1 VLFQNENRR
10 KKMKA
15 HPVRKLLIVM
25 ILLIISG
32 TLSSCVRETVSASQA
47 WIDYPREG
55 SVVPLGETVTVMSHV
70 YAREGVA
77 EVVLAVNGEA
87 YRRDIPPGSGTNFAE
102 ISQEW
107 LPAEAGV
114 YTLQVWVYDTSGE
127 SSNPATV
134 SVSVTDEVIADEVI
148 DAAAEEPI
156 TPPTETLTPIVSD
169 TPTLT
174 PVISDTPTLT
184 PTSTATWLPTNTP
197 TSPPPT
203 FTPTSPPTDTP
214 VPADTTPPPTP
225 VPVVPADGLVVSCR
239 SSQTLA
245 WTPVTDPSGI
255 NGYYVELE
263 KEITAG
269 SWQNAGAWGPI
280 SGKQLDVPVDCG
292 ISYRWAVQAED
303 GAGNFSDWSSPSHFG
318 ILLD

>member
-1 VLFQNENRR
+1 
-10 KKMKA
+10 MKL
-15 HPVRKLLIVM
+15 HPNLLKIFFVM
-25 ILLIISG
+25 ILTIMTG
-32 TLSSCVRETVSASQA
+32 TLSSCVRETTAPLRV

-55 SVVPLGETVTVMSHV
+55 SVISLGETVTVMSHV

-77 EVVLAVNGEA
+77 DVILAVNGEA
-87 YRRDIPPGSGTNFAE
+87 YRRDAPLEAGINFTE
-102 ISQEW
+102 INQEW

-134 SVSVTDEVIADEVI
+134 SVSVTDEVIAEEVI

-156 TPPTETLTPIVSD
+156 TPPTETFTPVVSD

-174 PVISDTPTLT
+174 LVISDTPTLT
-184 PTSTATWLPTNTP
+184 PTFTATLPPTDTP
-197 TSPPPT
+197 TLHPPTYTPT
-203 FTPTSPPTDTP
+203 FTPTASATP
-214 VPADTTPPPTP
+214 VPVDTTPPPAP

-239 SSQTLA
+239 ASQTLA
-245 WTPVTDPSGI
+245 WTPVTDPIGI

-292 ISYRWAVQAED
+292 IRYRWVVRAED
-303 GAGNFSDWSSPSHFG
+303 GAGNFSDWSSISHFG
-318 ILLD
+318 VNLD